1 MGVKFGE
8 EKKGSVKDPSPPA
21 LILTLASDGRQ
32 VVSSWLSPLTLTPP
46 LLQVA
51 REGDSDAMR
60 HLLDSLLNQPQRLQ
74 RRLNQLDSE
83 RLSPLHYAA
92 RYNRLDTLRL
102 LIKYGARANI
112 RGEDGLTPLHF
123 AAR

>member
-1 MGVKFGE
+1 MAPADAGNTTTTTL
-8 EKKGSVKDPSPPA
+8 SPP
-21 LILTLASDGRQ
+21 RR
-32 VVSSWLSPLTLTPP
+32 
-46 LLQVA
+46 QVA

-92 RYNRLDTLRL
+92 RYNRLETVKL

>member
-1 MGVKFGE
+1 M
-8 EKKGSVKDPSPPA
+8 
-21 LILTLASDGRQ
+21 T
-32 VVSSWLSPLTLTPP
+32 LTLTPSHA
-46 LLQVA
+46 QVA
-51 REGDSDAMR
+51 REGDHEAMR
-60 HLLDSLLNQPQRLQ
+60 VLLDSLLNQPQRLQ

-92 RYNRLDTLRL
+92 RYNRLQTVRI